1 MYYKV
6 YLISSGDFEKQ
17 YKIGYTRRDVE
28 DRVKEFKTGNS
39 NNLEIISVFES
50 KWGTKIE
57 SSLHRKY
64 KTKKIDGE
72 WFDLNQEDVDSFKLE
87 CERIHDMFELI
98 SNQNTYIIDRGGLN
112 KQSSN

>member
-6 YLISSGDFEKQ
+6 YLISSGDVEKQ

-28 DRVKEFKTGNS
+28 DRVKEFRTGNS
-39 NNLEIISVFES
+39 NNLEVISVFES

-72 WFDLNQEDVDSFKLE
+72 WFDLNQEEVNSFKLE
-87 CERIHDMFELI
+87 CKRIHDMFELI
-98 SNQNTYIIDRGGLN
+98 SNQNTYIIDRGGI
-112 KQSSN
+112 K

>member
-50 KWGTKIE
+50 KWGPKIE

-72 WFDLNQEDVDSFKLE
+72 WFDLNQEEVNNFKIE

-98 SNQNTYIIDRGGLN
+98 SNQNTYIIDRGGI
-112 KQSSN
+112 K

>member
-57 SSLHRKY
+57 AIL
-64 KTKKIDGE
+64 KKRYSHCNTSGE
-72 WFDLNQEDVDSFKLE
+72 WFNLSESE
-87 CERIHDMFELI
+87 I
-98 SNQNTYIIDRGGLN
+98 SEFNIICHTLHKNIEILSTNNTFIIENGW
-112 KQSSN
+112 K

>member
-6 YLISSGDFEKQ
+6 YLISSGDVEKQ

-28 DRVKEFKTGNS
+28 DRVREFKTGNS
-39 NNLEIISVFES
+39 NNLEVISVFES

-72 WFDLNQEDVDSFKLE
+72 WFYLNKDDIGNFQNE
-87 CERIHDMFELI
+87 CKRMHDMFELI
-98 SNQNTYIIDRGGLN
+98 SNQNTYIIDRGGI
-112 KQSSN
+112 K

>member
-1 MYYKV
+1 MYKV
-6 YLISSGDFEKQ
+6 YLISSGDVEKQ

-28 DRVKEFKTGNS
+28 DRVREFKTGNS
-39 NNLEIISVFES
+39 NNLEVISVFES

-72 WFDLNQEDVDSFKLE
+72 WFDLNQEEVNNFKIE

-98 SNQNTYIIDRGGLN
+98 SNENTYIIDRGGVR
-112 KQSSN
+112 